1 MGNTLFNITA
11 EFERLYELATQD
23 EDMNQEAF
31 EGTLEALIGELEV
44 KAGGYCNVIKQL
56 EMEADRAKNM
66 SLVWEQKQKV
76 RENSIKRMK
85 EALKDAMVRTEQK
98 QIDAGDYVIKLQKN
112 GGKQPL
118 IIDGDVPDNYQKII
132 YETDKE
138 KIRKDLE
145 AGKELPFAYLEER
158 GQHVVIK

>member
-1 MGNTLFNITA
+1 MGNTLFDITA
-11 EFERLYELATQD
+11 EFERLYALAIE
-23 EDMNQEAF
+23 EDVDQEVF
-31 EGTLEALIGELEV
+31 EGTLESLIGELEV

-85 EALKDAMVRTEQK
+85 EALRDAMVRTDQK

-112 GGKQPL
+112 GGKAPL
-118 IIDGDVPDNYQKII
+118 IIDGEVPDNYQKII

>member
-1 MGNTLFNITA
+1 MSTLFEITSDV
-11 EFERLYELATQD
+11 EQLYELATMDEEMDEQLFQD
-23 EDMNQEAF
+23 
-31 EGTLEALIGELEV
+31 TLDGLLGELEV

-66 SLVWEQKQKV
+66 SLVWEQKQKQ
-76 RENSIKRMK
+76 RENAIKRMK
-85 EALKDAMVRTEQK
+85 EALRDAMIRTDQK
-98 QIDAGDYVIKLQKN
+98 QIDAGEYTIKLQKN
-112 GGKQPL
+112 GGKAPL
-118 IIDGDVPDNYQKII
+118 IIDEEVPDNYQKVI
-132 YETDKE
+132 YETDKD

>member
-1 MGNTLFNITA
+1 MSTLFEITSDV
-11 EFERLYELATQD
+11 EQLYELATMDEEMDEQLFQD
-23 EDMNQEAF
+23 
-31 EGTLEALIGELEV
+31 TLDGLLGELEV

-66 SLVWEQKQKV
+66 SLVWEQKQKQ
-76 RENSIKRMK
+76 RENAIKRMK
-85 EALKDAMVRTEQK
+85 EALRDAMIRTDQK
-98 QIDAGDYVIKLQKN
+98 QIDAGEYTIKLQKN
-112 GGKQPL
+112 GGKAPL
-118 IIDGDVPDNYQKII
+118 IIDGEVPDNYQKVI
-132 YETDKE
+132 YETDKD

>member
-1 MGNTLFNITA
+1 MSTLFEITSDV
-11 EFERLYELATQD
+11 EQLYELATMDEEMDEQLFQD
-23 EDMNQEAF
+23 
-31 EGTLEALIGELEV
+31 TLDGLLGELEV

-66 SLVWEQKQKV
+66 SLVWEQKQKQ
-76 RENSIKRMK
+76 RENAIKRMK
-85 EALKDAMVRTEQK
+85 EALRDAMIRTDQK
-98 QIDAGDYVIKLQKN
+98 QIDAGEYTIKLQKN
-112 GGKQPL
+112 GGKAPL
-118 IIDGDVPDNYQKII
+118 IIDGEVPDGYQKVI
-132 YETDKE
+132 YETDKD

>member
-1 MGNTLFNITA
+1 MSTLFEITSDV
-11 EFERLYELATQD
+11 EQLYELATMDEEMDEQLFQD
-23 EDMNQEAF
+23 
-31 EGTLEALIGELEV
+31 TLDGLLGELEV

-66 SLVWEQKQKV
+66 SLVWEQKQKQ
-76 RENSIKRMK
+76 RENAIKRMK
-85 EALKDAMVRTEQK
+85 EALRDAMIRTEQK
-98 QIDAGDYVIKLQKN
+98 QIDAGEYTIKLQKN
-112 GGKQPL
+112 GGKAPL
-118 IIDGDVPDNYQKII
+118 IIDGEVPDNYQKVI
-132 YETDKE
+132 YETDKD

>member
-1 MGNTLFNITA
+1 MSTLFEITSDV
-11 EFERLYELATQD
+11 EQLYELATMDEEIDEQLFQD
-23 EDMNQEAF
+23 
-31 EGTLEALIGELEV
+31 TLDGLLGELEV

-66 SLVWEQKQKV
+66 SLVWEQKQKQ
-76 RENSIKRMK
+76 RENAIKRMK
-85 EALKDAMVRTEQK
+85 EALRDAMIRTEQK
-98 QIDAGDYVIKLQKN
+98 QIDAGEYTIKLQKN
-112 GGKQPL
+112 GGKAPL
-118 IIDGDVPDNYQKII
+118 IIDGEVPDNYQKVI
-132 YETDKE
+132 YETDKD